1 MIEQVTSFC
10 VCVHGH
16 VLLRARDGTTSRHG
30 PHERTKLLGVQG
42 VAEDKE
48 VWKESDLF
56 FGEVVEGS
64 KVPGLINLCV
74 PIHITDQ
81 RCVDDPIE

>member
-1 MIEQVTSFC
+1 MVEQVTSLC

-16 VLLRARDGTTSRHG
+16 VLLRARDGTTSRHS
-30 PHERTKLLGVQG
+30 PHERPKLLRVQG

-48 VWKESDLF
+48 VWEKSDLF

-64 KVPGLINLCV
+64 EVPGLINLCV
-74 PIHITDQ
+74 SIHITDQ
-81 RCVDDPIE
+81 RYVDDPIE